1 MINALSGFINE
12 ILKFFYNIT
21 GDYGLSI
28 ILLTLLVNIVTFPLT
43 RKQMQSSKKMQ
54 EIQPQLKR
62 IQEQYK
68 HDKEKL
74 NTATMELMQKNKIN
88 PMGGCLP
95 LLIQFPII
103 ISVFNL
109 LKDPTRIIEA
119 ISGFDPTFLFFPWD
133 LTSIISEGGA
143 SYYILP
149 AISAAATFFHQKAI
163 ITDPDQKMM
172 LYIFPIMILVIS
184 VNFPAGLVLYWIT
197 NSLFSIG
204 NHFIINSAKRDKKE
218 KDKKQKASDGVAEEK
233 EKEGQKVAELAS
245 EGDELAADDEK
256 KVEDVIIADSNEKKK
271 QASTKATRKK
281 PKRKKK
287 KK

>member
-88 PMGGCLP
+88 P
-95 LLIQFPII
+95 
-103 ISVFNL
+103 
-109 LKDPTRIIEA
+109 
-119 ISGFDPTFLFFPWD
+119 
-133 LTSIISEGGA
+133 
-143 SYYILP
+143 
-149 AISAAATFFHQKAI
+149 
-163 ITDPDQKMM
+163 
-172 LYIFPIMILVIS
+172 
-184 VNFPAGLVLYWIT
+184 
-197 NSLFSIG
+197 
-204 NHFIINSAKRDKKE
+204 
-218 KDKKQKASDGVAEEK
+218 
-233 EKEGQKVAELAS
+233 
-245 EGDELAADDEK
+245 
-256 KVEDVIIADSNEKKK
+256 
-271 QASTKATRKK
+271 
-281 PKRKKK
+281 
-287 KK
+287 